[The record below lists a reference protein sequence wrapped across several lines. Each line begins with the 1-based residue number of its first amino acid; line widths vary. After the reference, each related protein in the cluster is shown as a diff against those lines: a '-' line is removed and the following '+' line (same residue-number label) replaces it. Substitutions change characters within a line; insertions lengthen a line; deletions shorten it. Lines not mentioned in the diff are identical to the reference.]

1 MRTNHVVSLIGRIRF
16 LAHRQISQE
25 LERLGHPGL
34 VPSHGSILNKLYELG
49 PLPMNRLAR
58 IIGRRKNTVTTLVRK
73 LEDTGYVRRMPSPQ
87 DARVAMISLTPK
99 GEAFR
104 PHFEAVTMEL
114 LEQLWGDIPE
124 FEREQVVALLERIEE
139 NMS

>member
-1 MRTNHVVSLIGRIRF
+1 MNTGHVVFLIGRIRF
-16 LAHRQISQE
+16 LAHRRISQE

-73 LEDTGYVRRMPSPQ
+73 LEDTDYVRRMPSPQ
-87 DARVAMISLTPK
+87 DARVAMIIMGKVPVRQTACTPSFLGLFDSTSRMYPK
-99 GEAFR
+99 SIPLE
-104 PHFEAVTMEL
+104 HFT
-114 LEQLWGDIPE
+114 LE
-124 FEREQVVALLERIEE
+124 V
-139 NMS
+139 SS